1 MGTLYG
7 VDGDLFER
15 QYRNHLSG
23 YLHWEQLA
31 HAENWLLFEKN
42 IGAYVCIDEVALSR
56 GELYTVLINKEAH
69 GGKGSIIAIIKGTA
83 VCTVTS
89 VLLKLSR
96 RRRYQVREITL
107 DMAPIWHRLPGLA
120 SLPPNV
126 WRANLC
132 ATFLGNL
139 VYPTQAS
146 KMLHFP

>member
-1 MGTLYG
+1 MKRTL
-7 VDGDLFER
+7 VPTSALMK
-15 QYRNHLSG
+15 
-23 YLHWEQLA
+23 W
-31 HAENWLLFEKN
+31 
-42 IGAYVCIDEVALSR
+42 LSR

-120 SLPPNV
+120 SLPPNALQIV
-126 WRANLC
+126 SMYRN
-132 ATFLGNL
+132 
-139 VYPTQAS
+139 
-146 KMLHFP
+146 

>member
-23 YLHWEQLA
+23 YLRWEQLA

-69 GGKGSIIAIIKGTA
+69 GGKGSIIAIIKGTD

-96 RRRYQVREITL
+96 RRRWLLKKHNEYISRNWRMVAEGTRMTQ
-107 DMAPIWHRLPGLA
+107 DFA
-120 SLPPNV
+120 S
-126 WRANLC
+126 
-132 ATFLGNL
+132 FLKEL
-139 VYPTQAS
+139 Y
-146 KMLHFP
+146 